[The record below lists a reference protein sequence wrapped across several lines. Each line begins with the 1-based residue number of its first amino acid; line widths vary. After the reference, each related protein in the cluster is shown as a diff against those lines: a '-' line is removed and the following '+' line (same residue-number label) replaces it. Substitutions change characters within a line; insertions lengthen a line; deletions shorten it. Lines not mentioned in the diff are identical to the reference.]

1 MWQGLELIRAA
12 TADRDTSPA
21 QLPPDLGRGWLT
33 NELRGAFNWRSEQ
46 LRHAIRCAL
55 GMLVALVVASFRPTD
70 PFVVAFLMATF
81 AIMQPQWR
89 DTLTKAWQRVAGAL
103 AGATALALMIWLL
116 EVPQAVL
123 LPIGIAALLVGF
135 YFMQSQPIVGNGCL
149 VFMSVA
155 VNSTTRHV
163 DLRSAVLE
171 YLGLMLLAAAIGLL
185 FGFAAV
191 PGVREPSLDQ
201 RFEEAVEA
209 VRELLREVASA
220 LHYRKVDKRA
230 ISRRLR
236 AASNTQ
242 QNLLAPST
250 GKEAPGERER
260 TAIEQGADG
269 LRSLTTTATALPRRP
284 QTGGPLAGAIGEVA
298 RQLGPSAEPA
308 PGLVR
313 SLLPAGADGEQRLLV
328 DAMVADILAVHQAS
342 ATLRRPAQP
351 VSGR

>member
-1 MWQGLELIRAA
+1 
-12 TADRDTSPA
+12 
-21 QLPPDLGRGWLT
+21 
-33 NELRGAFNWRSEQ
+33 
-46 LRHAIRCAL
+46 
-55 GMLVALVVASFRPTD
+55 
-70 PFVVAFLMATF
+70 
-81 AIMQPQWR
+81 
-89 DTLTKAWQRVAGAL
+89 
-103 AGATALALMIWLL
+103 
-116 EVPQAVL
+116 
-123 LPIGIAALLVGF
+123 
-135 YFMQSQPIVGNGCL
+135 
-149 VFMSVA
+149 
-155 VNSTTRHV
+155 
-163 DLRSAVLE
+163 VLE

-191 PGVREPSLDQ
+191 PGVRKPSLDQ

-242 QNLLAPST
+242 QNLLAPSA

-260 TAIEQGADG
+260 IAIEQGADG
-269 LRSLTTTATALPRRP
+269 LRVTTTATALPRRP

-328 DAMVADILAVHQAS
+328 DAMVADILAVHQVS